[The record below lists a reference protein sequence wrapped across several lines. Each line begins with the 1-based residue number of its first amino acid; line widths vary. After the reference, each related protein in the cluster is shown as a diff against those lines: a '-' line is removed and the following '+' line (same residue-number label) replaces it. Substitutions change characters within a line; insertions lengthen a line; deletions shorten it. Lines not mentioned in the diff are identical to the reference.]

1 MAKIVLEGME
11 FYAFHGYY
19 PEETAIGGRFVVDV
33 WIDTDFTTAAQTDA
47 LGHTVNYEV
56 VYNIVA
62 CAMKKPAKLLETV
75 GFGIK
80 SDILQAFGGLCT
92 DDLLVRISKYNP
104 PLGGKVLRTYIEV

>member
-1 MAKIVLEGME
+1 
-11 FYAFHGYY
+11 
-19 PEETAIGGRFVVDV
+19 
-33 WIDTDFTTAAQTDA
+33 
-47 LGHTVNYEV
+47 
-56 VYNIVA
+56 
-62 CAMKKPAKLLETV
+62 MKKPAKLLETV